1 MSKEYQVLIPI
12 AGCIAVTVEAE
23 NEEEAKEK
31 AFEEDWAVE
40 LSGPNVELHELEP
53 LEKIVEG
60 NVCYAPQWYVEVE
73 EC

>member
-12 AGCIAVTVEAE
+12 AGCISVTVEAE
-23 NEEEAKEK
+23 SEEEAKEK
-31 AFEEDWAVE
+31 AFEEDWRVD

-53 LEKIVEG
+53 LEQIVEG
-60 NVCYAPQWYVEVE
+60 NICWAPQRSVEVE